1 MKKLILYT
9 VIFIL
14 FSLSSNTMA
23 LGINK
28 TYPLDII
35 IFYDT
40 KLIPFIKD
48 KFKENISDI
57 NLQVKRKLIKTKLN
71 RYEIIDGNTTIIV
84 HIEYVVAI
92 TSISD
97 DFTHTTIRG
106 QEILFIKNK
115 NTIQDYYPFTE
126 YLIESNINEIE
137 KLLAKEVLWQIIF

>member
-137 KLLAKEVLWQIIF
+137 KLLAKEVL

>member
-9 VIFIL
+9 VVFIL
-14 FSLSSNTMA
+14 FLLSSNVMA
-23 LGINK
+23 LGIDK

-35 IFYDT
+35 VFYDT
-40 KLIPFIKD
+40 KLVPFIKD

-84 HIEYVVAI
+84 HIEYVVAM
-92 TSISD
+92 TSMSD

-137 KLLAKEVLWQIIF
+137 KLLAKEVL